1 MQRFFALCL
10 FLTIAAV
17 PAIGQKQG
25 GPDFNRMIKEYY
37 AAWST
42 LNPDNPAPAYAKDPD
57 LVFFDVDPLKYTGW
71 QQYHDNFKNNLA
83 PGFTSLVITPN
94 DDIKITRSGNLAVA
108 SLTFR
113 LVAKAKD
120 GSPLEFTGRHTI
132 VFQNRAGKW
141 LIIHE
146 HVSKP
151 LS

>member
-1 MQRFFALCL
+1 MKRVLVAALFVCAFCL
-10 FLTIAAV
+10 
-17 PAIGQKQG
+17 PAIAQKKG
-25 GPDFNRMIKEYY
+25 SPDFNRIIKEYY

-108 SLTFR
+108 TLTFR

>member
-1 MQRFFALCL
+1 MKRLLVAA
-10 FLTIAAV
+10 FLLATFSL
-17 PAIGQKQG
+17 PTFGQKQR
-25 GPDFNRMIKEYY
+25 GPDFNRIIKEYY

-57 LVFFDVDPLKYTGW
+57 LVFFDVDPLKYTSW
-71 QQYHDNFKNNLA
+71 QQYHDNFKKNVA
-83 PGFTSLVITPN
+83 PGFTSLTITPN
-94 DDIKITRSGNLAVA
+94 DDIKITRSGNLAIA
-108 SLTFR
+108 TLTFR

-120 GSPLEFTGRHTI
+120 GSPMEFTGRHTI
-132 VFQNRAGKW
+132 VFQNRGGKW

>member
-1 MQRFFALCL
+1 MRRVL
-10 FLTIAAV
+10 IATLMIGAFSL
-17 PAIGQKQG
+17 PAPAQKQA
-25 GPDFNRMIKEYY
+25 GPDFKRMIKEYY

-71 QQYHDNFKNNLA
+71 QEYHDTFKNSVGA
-83 PGFTSLVITPN
+83 GFTSLTITPN
-94 DDIKITRSGNLAVA
+94 DDVKLTRSGTLAVA
-108 SLTFR
+108 TLTFK
-113 LVAKAKD
+113 LAAKAKD
-120 GSPLEFTGRHTI
+120 GTSLEFTGRHTI
-132 VFQNRAGKW
+132 VWQKRGAKW

>member
-1 MQRFFALCL
+1 MKRLLVALVL
-10 FLTIAAV
+10 LAGAFV
-17 PAIGQKQG
+17 PAFAQKKG
-25 GPDFNRMIKEYY
+25 GPDFNRIIKEYY

-42 LNPDNPAPAYAKDPD
+42 LNPDNPAPAYAKDAD
-57 LVFFDVDPLKYTGW
+57 LVFFDIDPVKYISW
-71 QQYHDNFKNNLA
+71 QQYHDNFKNNVA
-83 PGFTSLVITPN
+83 PAFSSLTIMPN
-94 DDIKITRSGNLAVA
+94 DDIKITRSGNLAIA
-108 SLTFR
+108 TLTFR

-120 GSPLEFTGRHTI
+120 GSPMEFTGRHTI

>member
-1 MQRFFALCL
+1 MKRLLVVL
-10 FLTIAAV
+10 FLLAGAFV
-17 PAIGQKQG
+17 PTFAQKKG
-25 GPDFNRMIKEYY
+25 GPDFNRIIKEYY

-42 LNPDNPAPAYAKDPD
+42 LNPDNPAPAYAKDAD
-57 LVFFDVDPLKYTGW
+57 LVFFDIDPVKYTSW
-71 QQYHDNFKNNLA
+71 QQYHDNFKNNVA

-94 DDIKITRSGNLAVA
+94 DDIKITRSGNLAIA
-108 SLTFR
+108 TLTFR

-120 GSPLEFTGRHTI
+120 GSPMEFTGRHTI

>member
-1 MQRFFALCL
+1 MRRLLVAALIAGTICL
-10 FLTIAAV
+10 
-17 PAIGQKQG
+17 PALAQKKG
-25 GPDFNRMIKEYY
+25 APDFKHLIKEYY

-42 LNPDNPAPAYAKDPD
+42 LNPDNPAPAYAKDAD
-57 LVFFDVDPLKYTGW
+57 LVFFDVDPVKYTSW
-71 QQYHDNFKNNLA
+71 QAYHDGFKNNVA

>member
-1 MQRFFALCL
+1 MKRVLLAVLCICAFSLPAL
-10 FLTIAAV
+10 A
-17 PAIGQKQG
+17 QKKA
-25 GPDFNRMIKEYY
+25 GPDFNRIIKEYY

-57 LVFFDVDPLKYTGW
+57 LVFFDVDPVKYTSW
-71 QQYHDNFKNNLA
+71 QQYHDNFKNNVA
-83 PGFTSLVITPN
+83 PGFSSLTITPN

-113 LVAKAKD
+113 LVAKTKD

-132 VFQNRAGKW
+132 VFQNRGGKW

>member
-1 MQRFFALCL
+1 MKRLLVVLGLLAGAF
-10 FLTIAAV
+10 V
-17 PAIGQKQG
+17 PTVAQEKG
-25 GPDFNRMIKEYY
+25 GPDFNRIITEYY

-42 LNPDNPAPAYAKDPD
+42 LNPDNPAPAYAKDAD
-57 LVFFDVDPLKYTGW
+57 LVFFDIDPVKYTSW
-71 QQYHDNFKNNLA
+71 QQYHDNFKNNVA
-83 PGFTSLVITPN
+83 PGFTSLTITPN
-94 DDIKITRSGNLAVA
+94 DDVKITRSGNLAIA

-132 VFQNRAGKW
+132 VFQKRGAKW

>member
-1 MQRFFALCL
+1 MKRFLIVLVLLAGASVPTFA
-10 FLTIAAV
+10 
-17 PAIGQKQG
+17 QKKG
-25 GPDFNRMIKEYY
+25 GPDFNHLIKEYY

-42 LNPDNPAPAYAKDPD
+42 LNPDNPAPAYAKDAD
-57 LVFFDVDPLKYTGW
+57 LVFFDVDPVKYTSW
-71 QQYHDNFKNNLA
+71 QQYHDNFKANVA
-83 PGFTSLVITPN
+83 PEFTSLVITPN

-120 GSPLEFTGRHTI
+120 GSPMEFTGRHTI